1 MCYITIRVIS
11 LQVLGSY
18 SVWPA
23 KRTAL
28 PNYKRQGR
36 LVLEKPM
43 VEQPITQRIVGRKTM
58 ATLKQAA
65 ISNGFWL

>member
-36 LVLEKPM
+36 LVSKKPM

-58 ATLKQAA
+58 ATLRE
-65 ISNGFWL
+65 SVSSRERY